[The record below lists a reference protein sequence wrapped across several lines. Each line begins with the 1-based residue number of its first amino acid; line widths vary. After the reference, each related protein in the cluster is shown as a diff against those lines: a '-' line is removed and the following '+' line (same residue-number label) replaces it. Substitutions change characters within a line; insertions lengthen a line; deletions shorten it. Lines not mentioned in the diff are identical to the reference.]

1 MKLKKILKSLVI
13 IVTILF
19 LLSPSFCYAAD
30 KDDNLDMKKQV
41 QEEDGSLFEK
51 IIAECIAGIAQT
63 VMNVVTS
70 EDLDV
75 GFKQY
80 DELIFNRNMF
90 DIMGREK
97 EDFNTLAPFD
107 IGLWNKTMNWYRIF
121 AVLSSSL
128 ILIAVVILS
137 YKITMAGMNTARKN
151 EAKESLMRL
160 CFGGAF
166 IALAPLFIRF
176 LIYMNNAM
184 VHLLVTASGGS
195 LNGLIGDSM
204 LKSIKTGNAVSTAII
219 LAMFVYLFFKINIK
233 FIVRQFTII
242 IFTIFTPIACSLWII
257 NKNVTAASIWAG
269 QLIMNIFMQFVYC
282 FLFIIYISFLP
293 EGGGWAVSLIWAMM
307 ILPLADALQNCFQ
320 NLTSRIAGMD
330 NEQMTNRAMGMGAM
344 LGFGVSAIKEQ
355 FKVPASNSSANSN
368 GGDSYGTGL
377 KGFINRAKSV
387 VSPSMNLSAEKDY
400 NGNVN
405 PIRDVIPS
413 ENRIANKNNSVTNM
427 INTQTSNN
435 TSNSTSNMQ
444 NNSKGNTFKN
454 VATNV
459 VKTGANVAKT
469 YYKIG
474 EHMAEGDF
482 RNSPFRND
490 KQNNNYYKSKK
501 DFQNT
506 EYMNKVAQNDYS
518 KETGDENELNKQG

>member
-1 MKLKKILKSLVI
+1 MKLKKVLKSLVI
-13 IVTILF
+13 VIAILF
-19 LLSPSFCYAAD
+19 LISPSFCYAAK
-30 KDDNLDMKKQV
+30 KDDKLDMKKQV

-70 EDLDV
+70 DELDV

-80 DELIFNRNMF
+80 DELIFNRKMF
-90 DIMGREK
+90 DIMGKVKGE
-97 EDFNTLAPFD
+97 FNTLAPFD
-107 IGLWNKTMNWYRIF
+107 EGLWNKTMVWYKIF
-121 AVLSSSL
+121 AGMSGSL
-128 ILIAVVILS
+128 ILIAVIILS

-242 IFTIFTPIACSLWII
+242 IFTIFTPIACGLWII

-269 QLIMNIFMQFVYC
+269 QLIMNIFMQFIYC
-282 FLFIIYISFLP
+282 FLFIIYMSFLP

-355 FKVPASNSSANSN
+355 FKVPTQNSSNNGENS
-368 GGDSYGTGL
+368 GGGL

-387 VSPSMNLSAEKDY
+387 VNPTANLSDEKDY

-405 PIRDVIPS
+405 PIRNVLPT
-413 ENRIANKNNSVTNM
+413 ENKIENKSNSVTNTNM
-427 INTQTSNN
+427 INTK
-435 TSNSTSNMQ
+435 TSNMQ

-454 VATNV
+454 VASNV
-459 VKTGANVAKT
+459 VKTGVGVAKT

-474 EHMAEGDF
+474 EQMAEGDF
-482 RNSPFRND
+482 RKSPFNN
-490 KQNNNYYKSKK
+490 KQNNYYQSKK

-506 EYMNKVAQNDYS
+506 EYMNQVAQNNYS
-518 KETGDENELNKQG
+518 NKESGDENGHNEQG